1 MTTILKCLACGATT
15 PIHRGRTSCP
25 CGRSVARMD
34 EIVVEIQGPARIL
47 VPADELTTIDGL
59 PWMTLP
65 EDPMVIRR
73 DAVAPLV

>member
-1 MTTILKCLACGATT
+1 MTPILKCLACGDTA
-15 PIHRGRTSCP
+15 PMDAGRTGCL
-25 CGRSVARMD
+25 CGRSSARMD
-34 EIVVEIQGPARIL
+34 EAVVEIDGPARIL

-73 DAVAPLV
+73 APVAHLL